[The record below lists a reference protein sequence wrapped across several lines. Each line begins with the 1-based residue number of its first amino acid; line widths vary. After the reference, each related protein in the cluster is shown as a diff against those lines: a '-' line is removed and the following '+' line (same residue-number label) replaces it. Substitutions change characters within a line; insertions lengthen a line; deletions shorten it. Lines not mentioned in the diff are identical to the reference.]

1 MKVLRYFGVALDSIL
16 AHKMRAGLTMLGI
29 IIGVTAV
36 LLTTG
41 FGSGAAADIT
51 ASIQSGGI
59 NLLTVSSGSSGGGS
73 AGASMTMADAEAL
86 ADKAIF
92 PELVYVAP
100 QFSSNA
106 TFTNGDQ
113 EGSYQVVGTVA
124 DYAIVTD
131 LDIQFGEFFT
141 AEQVESNASVVV
153 IGYTVAADLF
163 GSADTA
169 VGQNV
174 RINNNTFQVV
184 GVLEESGGA
193 GFGSNDNRTY
203 APIQVAQGRLF
214 NADRYRG
221 SYSVSAIS
229 LQVATA
235 EGMDAAAL
243 RIEQVLR
250 MRHGLGADDENDFTI
265 SNQAD
270 LLATLST
277 VTGTLTILLGSIGGI
292 SLLVGGIGIMNIMLV
307 SVTERTREIGLRK
320 AVGAHNSDIL
330 LQFLIEALVLCAIGG
345 MIGIGISY
353 GLAFGLSQLSFMPFG
368 IVIEYWAL
376 AMALGVSSGS
386 GFIFGL
392 YPAWRATKLDPIDA
406 LRFE

>member
-203 APIQVAQGRLF
+203 VPIQVAQGRLF

>member
-1 MKVLRYFGVALDSIL
+1 MKLFRYFGVAIGSIF
-16 AHKMRAGLTMLGI
+16 AHKLRAGLTMLGI

-51 ASIQSGGI
+51 ANIQNGGV
-59 NLLTVSSGSSGGGS
+59 NLLTISSGSSRGNNS
-73 AGASMTMADAEAL
+73 ATMTMADAATL
-86 ADKAIF
+86 ADKTIF
-92 PELVYVAP
+92 PDLLYVAP
-100 QFSSNA
+100 QYSSNA
-106 TFTNGDQ
+106 TFTNADQ
-113 EGSYQVVGTVA
+113 EGSYQVIGTTA

-131 LDIQFGEFFT
+131 LDIEFGGFFS
-141 AEQVESNASVVV
+141 AEQVDNKTSVIV
-153 IGYTVAADLF
+153 IGHTVATDLF

-169 VGQNV
+169 VGQSV
-174 RINNNTFQVV
+174 RINNNSFQVV
-184 GVLEESGGA
+184 GVLEESGGT
-193 GFGSNDNRTY
+193 GFGSNDTRSY
-203 APIQVAQGRLF
+203 APIEVAQGRLF
-214 NADRYRG
+214 NANRHRG
-221 SYSVSAIS
+221 SYAVATIS
-229 LQVATA
+229 TQVATA
-235 EGMDAAAL
+235 EGMDAVAL

-250 MRHGLGADDENDFTI
+250 MRHGLGTDAENNFTI

-270 LLATLST
+270 QLELIST
-277 VTGTLTILLGSIGGI
+277 VTGTLSILLGSIGGI

-330 LQFLIEALVLCAIGG
+330 LQFLIEALVLCVIGG
-345 MIGIGISY
+345 LIGIGISY
-353 GLAFGLSQLSFMPFG
+353 ALAFGLSQLSFMPFG

>member
-1 MKVLRYFGVALDSIL
+1 MKVLRYFGVAIDSIF

-51 ASIQSGGI
+51 SSIQSGGI
-59 NLLTVSSGSSGGGS
+59 NLLTITSGSSRGS
-73 AGASMTMADAEAL
+73 TSATMTMADAEAL
-86 ADKAIF
+86 SDKRIF
-92 PELVYVAP
+92 PDLVYVAP

-106 TFTNGDQ
+106 TFTNGDLD
-113 EGSYQVVGTVA
+113 GSYQVVGTTA
-124 DYAIVTD
+124 DYALVTD
-131 LDIQFGEFFT
+131 LDIEYGEFFT
-141 AEQVESNASVVV
+141 AEQVQDNASVVV
-153 IGYTVAADLF
+153 IGHTVAADLF
-163 GSADTA
+163 GSAAAALD
-169 VGQNV
+169 QNL

-184 GVLEESGGA
+184 GVLKESGGA
-193 GFGSNDNRTY
+193 GFGSNDTRTY
-203 APIQVAQGRLF
+203 APIEVAQGRLF
-214 NADRYRG
+214 NANRHRG
-221 SYSVSAIS
+221 SYAVSTIS
-229 LQVATA
+229 IQVATA
-235 EGMDAAAL
+235 EGMDAASL
-243 RIEQVLR
+243 RIEQILR
-250 MRHGLGADDENDFTI
+250 MRHGLGADTENDFTI

-270 LLATLST
+270 LLETLST

-330 LQFLIEALVLCAIGG
+330 LQFLIEALVLCVIGG
-345 MIGIGISY
+345 LIGIGISY
-353 GLAFGLSQLSFMPFG
+353 SLAFGLSRLSFMPFG

-386 GFIFGL
+386 GFVFGL

>member
-1 MKVLRYFGVALDSIL
+1 MKLFRYFGVAITSIF
-16 AHKMRAGLTMLGI
+16 AHKLRAGLTMLGI

-51 ASIQSGGI
+51 ENIQSGGV
-59 NLLTVSSGSSGGGS
+59 NLLTVSSGSSRGS
-73 AGASMTMADAEAL
+73 SAATMTMADATTL
-86 ADKAIF
+86 ADKTIF
-92 PELVYVAP
+92 PDLVYVAP
-100 QFSSNA
+100 QYSSNA

-113 EGSYQVVGTVA
+113 EGSYQVVGTTA
-124 DYAIVTD
+124 DYGIVTD
-131 LDIQFGEFFT
+131 LDIEFGAFFT
-141 AEQVESNASVVV
+141 ADQVENKSSVVV
-153 IGYTVAADLF
+153 LGYTVAGDLF
-163 GSADTA
+163 GSADAA

-203 APIQVAQGRLF
+203 VPLEVAQGRLF
-214 NADRYRG
+214 NANRHRG
-221 SYSVSAIS
+221 SYAVSTIS
-229 LQVATA
+229 IQVATA

-243 RIEQVLR
+243 QIEQTLR
-250 MRHGLGADDENDFTI
+250 MRHGRGADDENDFTI

-270 LLATLST
+270 QLEMIST

-330 LQFLIEALVLCAIGG
+330 LQFLIEALVLCVIGG
-345 MIGIGISY
+345 LIGIGISY
-353 GLAFGLSQLSFMPFG
+353 GLAYGLSQLSFMPFG

-392 YPAWRATKLDPIDA
+392 YPAWRATKLDPIEA
-406 LRFE
+406 LRYE